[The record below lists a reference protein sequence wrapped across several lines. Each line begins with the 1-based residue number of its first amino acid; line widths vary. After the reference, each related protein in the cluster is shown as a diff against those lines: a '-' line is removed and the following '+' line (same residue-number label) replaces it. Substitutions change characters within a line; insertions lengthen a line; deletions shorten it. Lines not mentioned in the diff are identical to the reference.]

1 MRRFRFLGLALS
13 CLLAAGV
20 VPDVR
25 AQEKMPDDEEALRLR
40 RVIMFTAGVAFYEH
54 NGTVDGDAKV
64 DIKFRTENINDLLK
78 SMVVQ
83 DGGGGRI
90 STATYPSRE
99 PIERL
104 LGTFAID
111 LNGNPT
117 LGDILNQVRG
127 ERVEIESPAKITGI
141 ILGVETKTR
150 VVDEETVEKQ
160 YLNLLT
166 DEGLRSIAM
175 ESVNRIKLLD
185 AELNKELMQALT
197 VLATQHSTDKKT
209 VSLNFLGEGE
219 RNVRVGYIQES
230 PIWKT
235 SYRLVV
241 GEDAPLLQGWAIVEN
256 TTEADWQNVQLTLVS
271 GRPISFRMDL
281 YEPLFMPRPLVEPE
295 LYASLRPPAY
305 EDDLLDR
312 RDNRREMADFKA
324 KESAEESRAAMPA
337 APPGLAYAGRG
348 AAQSADATKSE
359 EKLNLS
365 EGFASMAQAG
375 DLGDLFQYVIESPV
389 TLPRRQSAMIP
400 IVNKSVEADK
410 LSIYNVSVQP
420 KHPLRGLRLK
430 NTSGTH
436 LMQGP
441 ITVFDDGAYAG
452 DARIMD
458 LPPSA
463 ERLISYALN
472 LDVEVAR
479 EQKSAPDQ
487 ITEIK
492 IVRGTLSVSRKY
504 EQTTEYTVKNSGKKK
519 ETVLIEH
526 PINGGWELLK
536 PTEPTERTRDMYRFS
551 VDVEPGESTKL
562 AVVEQRVLV
571 NGYALT
577 NLDDNTIIMYSSRPQ
592 ASPELTKALQEVVKR
607 KAVIAELVAERSRQ
621 EQLIRAVE
629 QEQSRIRENMTRIPR
644 ESDLYA
650 RYIAKFTEQEDQV
663 EDARAKI
670 NELQKKEQE
679 LRQELNN
686 YLQNLTIG

>member
-185 AELNKELMQALT
+185 EELNKELMQALT

>member
-20 VPDVR
+20 VPNVR

-235 SYRLVV
+235 SYRLVL

-305 EDDLLDR
+305 EGDLNDR
-312 RDNRREMADFKA
+312 HDNRREMAADEA
-324 KESAEESRAAMPA
+324 MDNDVRSRFAAPA
-337 APPGLAYAGRG
+337 APPGLAYGGRG
-348 AAQSADATKSE
+348 QAQSADAAKSE
-359 EKLNLS
+359 EKFKM
-365 EGFASMAQAG
+365 EQGFASMAQAG
-375 DLGDLFQYVIESPV
+375 ELGDLFQYVIESPV

-420 KHPLRGLRLK
+420 KHPLRGLRLT

-504 EQTTEYTVKNSGKKK
+504 EQTTEYTIKNSGKKK

-526 PINGGWELLK
+526 PINGGWTLLK
-536 PTEPTERTRDMYRFS
+536 PTEPSEKTRDMYRFS
-551 VDVEPGESTKL
+551 VEVEPGESTKL

-663 EDARAKI
+663 EAARAKI

-679 LRQELNN
+679 LRQELND